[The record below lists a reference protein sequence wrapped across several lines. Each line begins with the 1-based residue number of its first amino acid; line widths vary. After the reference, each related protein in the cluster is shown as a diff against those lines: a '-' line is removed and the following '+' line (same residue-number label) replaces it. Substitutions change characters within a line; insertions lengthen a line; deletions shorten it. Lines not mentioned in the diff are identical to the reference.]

1 MSSGYKAV
9 SQYAPWRR
17 DIAWWVVLIQGIILG
32 AIGLFALLAEDE
44 AGVTLVYLL
53 GIYALLHSLWVIVS
67 SLRRPAE
74 SRSALQ
80 LVGAGIGLLASIV
93 LVLNSYLTLID
104 PQPAVAVFAI
114 GLVLQGLLSALAS
127 LGIRQPTGFAWGVM
141 VRGVIDILL
150 GAYLIYALREL
161 AAGAEGGTGLVRAIG
176 VAGTIGGAALI
187 IYAVVLWRNGR
198 KAKEAPSASVSAPA
212 AATAA
217 PTAPTA
223 PAAEAKPAA
232 TASSGQADAGK
243 TPPSA

>member
-1 MSSGYKAV
+1 MSSSYKAV

-32 AIGLFALLAEDE
+32 AIGLFALIAEDS
-44 AGVTLVYLL
+44 AGITLVYLL
-53 GIYALLHSLWVIVS
+53 GIYALLHSLWVIFS

-114 GLVLQGLLSALAS
+114 GLVLQGLLSTFAS
-127 LGIRQPTGFAWGVM
+127 LGIRQPAGFAWGVM

-150 GAYLIYALREL
+150 GSYLIYALREL
-161 AAGAEGGTGLVRAIG
+161 AAGVEGGAGLVGVIG
-176 VAGTIGGAALI
+176 WAGTISGAALI
-187 IYAVVLWRNGR
+187 IYAIILWRNGR
-198 KAKEAPSASVSAPA
+198 KAKEASAAPVQVSAPA
-212 AATAA
+212 AATV
-217 PTAPTA
+217 A
-223 PAAEAKPAA
+223 PAVEAKPAA
-232 TASSGQADAGK
+232 TADATP
-243 TPPSA
+243 TPPGA